1 MPRMANQEHLKIL
14 KQGVEA
20 WNEWR
25 RLNPNIRPDL
35 EEAVLDYENLRRVN
49 FNEAWLYLA
58 DLFGADLTEAN
69 LNKANFSNADL
80 RAAKLIYADLKGTI
94 ISSSYLVDADFSN
107 ADLRHAMLNDIDFV
121 DTNLSGA
128 DFSKTTMWDARFA
141 DVDLSNTKGLES
153 VTHWGPSTI
162 GIDTLYKSGGKIP
175 ESFLRGCGVPD
186 EFIAYIPSLIGAQQA
201 IQFYSCFISY
211 SGKDEDFARR
221 LYSRMRD
228 EHLRVWFA
236 PEELKGG
243 EKLREQIDR
252 AIQVHDRL
260 LIVLSEH
267 SLCSRWVETEIR
279 RAHATELREKRRKLF
294 PIRLVSYERLQA
306 WECFD
311 SDTGEDLAREV
322 REYYIPD
329 FTNWKEHDSFETE
342 FAKLLKALRAAEQ
355 M

>member
-1 MPRMANQEHLKIL
+1 MPLMANQEHLKIL
-14 KQGVEA
+14 KQGVKV
-20 WNEWR
+20 WNDWR
-25 RLNPNIRPDL
+25 QENGTAFVDLSGANLNGIDLSYANFAIGNFQNIQL
-35 EEAVLDYENLRRVN
+35 NNANLFAVNFFLAALNGGNLANSHLSRADFENAFLVDVDFTAANLGSVN
-49 FNEAWLYLA
+49 FNYAHLSR
-58 DLFGADLTEAN
+58 
-69 LNKANFSNADL
+69 ANFTNSEI
-80 RAAKLIYADLKGTI
+80 IYTI
-94 ISSSYLVDADFSN
+94 
-107 ADLRHAMLNDIDFV
+107 
-121 DTNLSGA
+121 
-128 DFSKTTMWDARFA
+128 FA
-141 DVDLSNTKGLES
+141 DNDLSEVKGLDN
-153 VTHWGPSTI
+153 VRHMGPSTI
-162 GIDTLYKSGGKIP
+162 GIDTLYKSGGRIP

-186 EFIAYIPSLIGAQQA
+186 EFIAYIPSLIGARQA
-201 IQFYSCFISY
+201 IEYYSCFISY
-211 SGKDEDFARR
+211 SSKDEEFARR

-279 RAHATELREKRRKLF
+279 RAHSTEVREKRRKLF
-294 PIRLVSYERLQA
+294 PIRLVGYERLQA

-342 FAKLLKALRAAEQ
+342 FAKLLKALRAAEGKAGS
-355 M
+355 

>member
-1 MPRMANQEHLKIL
+1 MPHMANEEHLKIL
-14 KQGVEA
+14 WQGVEA
-20 WNEWR
+20 WNKWR
-25 RLNPNIRPDL
+25 EENPEI
-35 EEAVLDYENLRRVN
+35 EEPELFE
-49 FNEAWLYLA
+49 A
-58 DLFGADLTEAN
+58 DLFGERLQG
-69 LNKANFSNADL
+69 
-80 RAAKLIYADLKGTI
+80 I
-94 ISSSYLVDADFSN
+94 
-107 ADLRHAMLNDIDFV
+107 
-121 DTNLSGA
+121 NLSGA
-128 DFSKTTMWDARFA
+128 DLGGANLYGA
-141 DVDLSNTKGLES
+141 DLRNADLSGASIVGANMTLAILDGADFTDAYVGNTVFGRNDLSKVEGLDAM
-153 VTHWGPSTI
+153 THVFPSTV
-162 GIDTLYKSGGKIP
+162 GIDTLYKSGRKIP
-175 ESFLRGCGVPD
+175 EDFLRDCGVPD
-186 EFIAYIPSLIGAQQA
+186 EFVAYLPSLIGARQA
-201 IQFYSCFISY
+201 IEYYSCFISY
-211 SGKDEDFARR
+211 SSKDEEFARR

-267 SLCSRWVETEIR
+267 SLCSKWVETEIR
-279 RAHATELREKRRKLF
+279 RARATEVREKRRKLF
-294 PIRLVSYERLQA
+294 PIRLVGYERLQA

-355 M
+355 K